1 MPHTSVLSEQ
11 TNGPTPQDDGVRDAR
26 LLARLYAS
34 KHLHRL
40 MPAFLAMAIS
50 AALGPHAGKR
60 RNPAVER
67 DAERFMKDLLL
78 YTPRKDEAQA
88 LARRYR
94 REHARMIELMWRPW
108 LLKRS
113 RVVGREHW
121 DAAHA
126 GEGGCVAVV
135 GHMGGTFAVPGIL
148 ARHGLYVHIVMNPH
162 FWQPT
167 GGIIGLAAV
176 HIRKEYGE
184 KALGSSRLIPSN
196 AGPERLIELVE
207 SGETVVIAFDVP
219 GSAATPFLGRSVV
232 LGGGPATVAFR
243 TGAKVLPMIPERHGT
258 RIDLR
263 MLEPLDPADYRD
275 LRSLRAAIA
284 RTFEP
289 LVLAKPE
296 MVEIPWSSPPHPL
309 VNEAMSAVPDE
320 YAASVRRIQEAAL
333 TATPTAGTPTAPP
346 DEVPK

>member
-1 MPHTSVLSEQ
+1 MPHSSVLSEQ
-11 TNGPTPQDDGVRDAR
+11 THGPTPQDDGVRDAR

-34 KHLHRL
+34 KHTHRL

-50 AALGPHAGKR
+50 AALGPPAGKR
-60 RNPAVER
+60 RNPAVET

-78 YTPRKDEAQA
+78 YTPRKNEAQA

-148 ARHGLYVHIVMNPH
+148 ARHGLYVHIVVSPH
-162 FWQPT
+162 FWQPV
-167 GGIIGLAAV
+167 GGLFGLATV
-176 HIRKEYGE
+176 HMRKEYGE

-207 SGETVVIAFDVP
+207 SGETVMIAFDAP

-296 MVEIPWSSPPHPL
+296 MVEIPWFPAPL
-309 VNEAMSAVPDE
+309 VTEATSALPDE
-320 YAASVRRIQEAAL
+320 YAAAVRRLQEAAL

-346 DEVPK
+346 NEVPK